1 MHKGKKSFI
10 IFSILL
16 FTFILIISVYLIFP
30 NAIRA
35 QYWAA
40 IPPYN
45 VLWPLFSPV
54 LSPIDPITG
63 LPTPLVTSLT
73 NNTILPVQPALVFD
87 PCQPNVAGMGFL
99 VYNTPPAFGSGL
111 TYWDPYYGLNPWP
124 PSYMLDPITGAPLP
138 IALPTGWSFLVPGSL
153 IELKHFEWFVPLGNA
168 AFSLEFGVPFSSL
181 LTPADIWGNLI
192 LPVAALP
199 TPII

>member
-1 MHKGKKSFI
+1 MYRGKSFFFI
-10 IFSILL
+10 YDILL
-16 FTFILIISVYLIFP
+16 FTFILIISVYLTIP
-30 NAIRA
+30 NATRA
-35 QYWAA
+35 QHWAA

-54 LSPIDPITG
+54 LSPTDPITG

-99 VYNTPPAFGSGL
+99 VYNTPPAFGTGL

-124 PSYMLDPITGAPLP
+124 PSYMQDPITGAPLP
-138 IALPTGWSFLVPGSL
+138 IALPIGWSFLVPGSL

-168 AFSLEFGVPFSSL
+168 AFSLEFGIPFSSL